1 MAKTVT
7 LRIDDKLLER
17 FKVHAEEE
25 NRTLSNFIET
35 AALRYV
41 ENVELIDEFE
51 MQEILSNAHLLKSLR
66 KGSEDAKNKRG
77 QFVKV

>member
-17 FKVHAEEE
+17 FKTHAKEE

-51 MQEILSNAHLLKSLR
+51 MKEILSNADLLKSLR
-66 KGSEDAKNKRG
+66 KGNEDAKNRRG
-77 QFVKV
+77 QFVKI